1 MSPPDS
7 TVLWSNT
14 LRSSSMK
21 PSDMP
26 LPLLYEKFDRSFT
39 CGMVR
44 RKAGLWWRN
53 RAFKCGLSRLAP
65 QPPRRHQAAPGRF
78 FLPLGLDRRDP
89 VAGVALVDVD
99 ERAQSD
105 SG

>member
-1 MSPPDS
+1 
-7 TVLWSNT
+7 LSNT

-44 RKAGLWWRN
+44 RKAAPAWGI
-53 RAFKCGLSRLAP
+53 AFLNAIY
-65 QPPRRHQAAPGRF
+65 
-78 FLPLGLDRRDP
+78 LD
-89 VAGVALVDVD
+89 
-99 ERAQSD
+99 
-105 SG
+105 